1 MDRLKN
7 RCRTKNQGMRYSI
20 CHGMSQFS
28 YITHDICQ
36 FAPHIIIL
44 KQPLLCLQ
52 FLDLIQPD
60 ASAGIGRHTQISPWG
75 NCNATHFR
83 AIRQTG
89 SFKLLGKISPVKGLQ
104 PLQYHFIRIF
114 PSEGL
119 SGNTIYF
126 GRFKALTKH
135 IV

>member
-89 SFKLLGKISPVKGLQ
+89 SLELLCKETVIKCFQPFQNKIIIIGSCKCNTRKTVNLCRGKS
-104 PLQYHFIRIF
+104 
-114 PSEGL
+114 
-119 SGNTIYF
+119 
-126 GRFKALTKH
+126 KA
-135 IV
+135 